1 MAPRTSFKGFVKLSL
16 VSVPVR
22 AFTAN
27 NSSEEVRLNQLHQD
41 CNQRVKYKKVC
52 PEHGE
57 LATSDIVSGYEY
69 TKGQYVIIDTAEI
82 AKIRKESDKSI
93 TIDGFIKPEDVD
105 PLFYSGKTYYLL
117 PDGVAGN
124 KPYALLCKGM
134 ADANVHAIARVVLAG
149 REQLVLLRPMENTL
163 VMTVLQ
169 HEKKVKKIDEFASEL
184 EEQEMTDEE
193 EALTATLI
201 SASFI
206 EDFQF
211 SKYKDEYVE
220 NLTRLIQMKI
230 DGQEIVAEADPEE
243 PRILNLMEALKKSV
257 AATKAGRNLGKKK
270 MAPSHGKKK
279 KATARKKKSG

>member
-16 VSVPVR
+16 VSVPVK

-27 NSSEEVRLNQLHQD
+27 NTSEEVRLNQLHQD

-69 TKGQYVIIDTAEI
+69 TKGQYVIIETAEI

-93 TIDGFIKPEDVD
+93 TIDGFIKPENVD

-134 ADANVHAIARVVLAG
+134 VDADVHAIAKVVLAG
-149 REQLVLLRPMENTL
+149 REQLVLLRPMENML

-169 HEKKVKKIDEFASEL
+169 HEKKVKKIGEFAGEL
-184 EEQEMTDEE
+184 EGQEMTDEE
-193 EALTATLI
+193 AALTATLI

-230 DGQEIVAEADPEE
+230 DGQEIVAGADPEE
-243 PRILNLMEALKKSV
+243 PKILNLMEALKKSV
-257 AATKAGRNLGKKK
+257 AAAKAGGAMGKKK
-270 MAPSHGKKK
+270 MAPSNGEKK
-279 KATARKKKSG
+279 KAARKKKSG